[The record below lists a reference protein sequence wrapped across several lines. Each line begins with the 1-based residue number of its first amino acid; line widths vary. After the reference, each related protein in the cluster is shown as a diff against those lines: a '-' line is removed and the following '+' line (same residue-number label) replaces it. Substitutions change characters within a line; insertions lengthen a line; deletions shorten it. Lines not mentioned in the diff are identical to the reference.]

1 MSVQKVKSLTYPVYE
16 FIQQSCGKV
25 TKMNLFCHKMRHIKT
40 INTKIFCESLN
51 HFMLRIRDSF
61 YGNPTRNKKFRDKWL
76 SVKAGMRNRGT
87 E

>member
-1 MSVQKVKSLTYPVYE
+1 
-16 FIQQSCGKV
+16 
-25 TKMNLFCHKMRHIKT
+25 MRHIKT
-40 INTKIFCESLN
+40 INAKIFCESLN

-76 SVKAGMRNRGT
+76 SVKAGMKNRGT